1 MKEEYDLTTTLDV
14 IVPKKHGYMD
24 IDTGS
29 AIVVLRGN
37 EGTHRIYF
45 EGNRYHAENLMSIK
59 GRLQIAASRGLTKAP
74 TTAFMVVTDAIL
86 RNSFITIGTYQ
97 YSTNTLQVNPLHV
110 TPYLAWLKNDAK
122 KWDQLN
128 VNSIAFST
136 QQQGVRNGLFRA

>member
-29 AIVVLRGN
+29 AIVVLRGS

-45 EGNRYHAENLMSIK
+45 EGNRYHAENMMSIK
-59 GRLQIAASRGLTKAP
+59 GRLQVAASRALTKAP
-74 TTAFMVVTDAIL
+74 TTAFMVVTNAML

-97 YSTNTLQVNPLHV
+97 YSTNTLQIKPLHV
-110 TPYLAWLKNDAK
+110 TPYLAWLKNDASN
-122 KWDQLN
+122 WDQIN
-128 VNSIAFST
+128 VNATEFRN
-136 QQQGVRNGLFRA
+136 QQQGVRNGLLHA